1 MNVRN
6 AKHNHEKNKTSEI
19 SASLRKKHQIK
30 SLLQHI
36 DFASKVDK
44 SSFINASSA
53 LLIKI

>member
-6 AKHNHEKNKTSEI
+6 AKHNHEKNETSDVNV
-19 SASLRKKHQIK
+19 SLRKKHQIK
-30 SLLQHI
+30 FLLQYI

-44 SSFINASSA
+44 SSFINVFLA

>member
-6 AKHNHEKNKTSEI
+6 AKHNHEKNEASEI

-36 DFASKVDK
+36 NFAFKVDK
-44 SSFINASSA
+44 SSFINASFA
-53 LLIKI
+53 LLIKT